1 MVNFYLDS
9 RTNSR
14 GDCSIRQSVTI
25 CGARFVA
32 NTGLS
37 VRPEFWDRSTQSA
50 RTRRALDPVNGKAH
64 TAARLNG
71 DLASISAYWQRLEA
85 TATDAPTAAAF
96 RELWNT
102 YTGKGQKG
110 GKASPVLN
118 LLSNYAASQGRTW
131 SEGTRTK
138 WDTFARILTDSGIY
152 STVEDLASPERAA
165 AFVDYLR
172 GERRQKDSTAC
183 KYFSILCRVVRY
195 GERVKTYEP
204 GTADALARGERFTQV
219 RQPVIYLTR
228 EELGRFLSFDTSS
241 VAGKVYTYGGK
252 AHRLNPDTLAAV
264 RDVFCFCALTSLRI
278 SDALALCWANVVGN
292 ALHLTTQKTCESLK
306 IDLNARALE
315 ILARR
320 YDASLENLTPFAHVF
335 ESVGPATMN
344 EYIKTLGYLC
354 DVSEPVTRTY
364 VKGGHRQS
372 ETRPK
377 YELLSSHAARRTFI
391 VTALSLGIPPAV
403 VMKFTGHS
411 NYAAMRPYID
421 ITETA
426 QAEAMRLF
434 DTL

>member
-1 MVNFYLDS
+1 MINFYLDS

-37 VRPEFWDRSTQSA
+37 VRPEFWDRPTQSA
-50 RTRRALDPVNGKAH
+50 RTRRASDPVNGKAH

-85 TATDAPTAAAF
+85 TATEAPTAAAF

-110 GKASPVLN
+110 GKASPVLD
-118 LLSNYAASQGRTW
+118 LLTSYAASQGRTW

-138 WDTFARILTDSGIY
+138 WDTFARLLIDSGKY

-172 GERRQKDSTAC
+172 GERRQKDSTAG
-183 KYFSILCRVVRY
+183 KYFSILCRVVRH
-195 GERVKTYEP
+195 GERAKIYEP
-204 GTADALARGERFTQV
+204 GTADALTRGERFTQV

-228 EELGRFLSFDTSS
+228 EELGRFLSFDPST

-278 SDALALCWANVVGN
+278 SDAQALRWENVGAD
-292 ALHLTTQKTCESLK
+292 ALHLTTQKTCEALK
-306 IDLNARALE
+306 IDLNARARRILE
-315 ILARR
+315 GRR
-320 YDASLENLTPFAHVF
+320 AAQPADRVF

-344 EYIKTLGYLC
+344 EYIKTLGFLC

-364 VKGGHRQS
+364 VKGGRRQS

-391 VTALSLGIPPAV
+391 VTALSLGVAPAV